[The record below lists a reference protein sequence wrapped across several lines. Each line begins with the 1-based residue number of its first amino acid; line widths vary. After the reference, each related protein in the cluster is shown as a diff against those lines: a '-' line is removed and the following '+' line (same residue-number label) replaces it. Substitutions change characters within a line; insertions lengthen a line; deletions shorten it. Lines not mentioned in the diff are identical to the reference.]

1 MHAQQ
6 LRSGGVRRLSVNG
19 PIYLALAVLA
29 VATLAPLAW
38 AVSSSLK
45 SEAETWARPYSWI
58 PRDWEFR
65 NYRDVFAQAP
75 LGRHFLN
82 SMIYAA
88 GQLAIA
94 ATVVPMAGY
103 VLARKRFPGRD
114 AIFVFILCLMIIPR
128 QATVVHLF
136 VLVKNFPL
144 LGGNNLFG
152 QGGRGL
158 VDSFPGLILPRAADP
173 FVIFVM
179 RQFFWNLPRDLE
191 SAARIDGASEWR
203 TYTNIM
209 LPLALPGLSVL
220 VIFTFEDAWNDFLWP
235 LIVLYSERLYTVQ
248 IGLLQFQTDTGAFWN
263 WLMAATVS
271 VTVPMIVVF
280 LVFQRYFFKG
290 ITFEGFT
297 K

>member
-1 MHAQQ
+1 MRAQQ
-6 LRSGGVRRLSVNG
+6 LRMGRLRRLGVNG
-19 PIYLALAVLA
+19 PIYVALTILA
-29 VATLAPLAW
+29 VATLASLAR

-45 SEAETWARPYSWI
+45 ERAGDVGTALLLD
-58 PRDWEFR
+58 PRAWEFR

-114 AIFVFILCLMIIPR
+114 AIFVLILCLMIIPR

-173 FVIFVM
+173 FAIFIM

-209 LPLALPGLSVL
+209 LPLTVPGLSVL

-235 LIVLYSERLYTVQ
+235 LIVLYSERL
-248 IGLLQFQTDTGAFWN
+248 
-263 WLMAATVS
+263 
-271 VTVPMIVVF
+271 
-280 LVFQRYFFKG
+280 
-290 ITFEGFT
+290 
-297 K
+297 

>member
-1 MHAQQ
+1 M
-6 LRSGGVRRLSVNG
+6 
-19 PIYLALAVLA
+19 
-29 VATLAPLAW
+29 
-38 AVSSSLK
+38 
-45 SEAETWARPYSWI
+45 
-58 PRDWEFR
+58 
-65 NYRDVFAQAP
+65 
-75 LGRHFLN
+75 
-82 SMIYAA
+82 
-88 GQLAIA
+88 
-94 ATVVPMAGY
+94 
-103 VLARKRFPGRD
+103 
-114 AIFVFILCLMIIPR
+114 
-128 QATVVHLF
+128 HLF

-191 SAARIDGASEWR
+191 STARIDGASEWR

-209 LPLALPGLSVL
+209 LPLALPGLNVL

>member
-1 MHAQQ
+1 MMSPAAH
-6 LRSGGVRRLSVNG
+6 
-19 PIYLALAVLA
+19 
-29 VATLAPLAW
+29 
-38 AVSSSLK
+38 
-45 SEAETWARPYSWI
+45 
-58 PRDWEFR
+58 EFR
-65 NYRDVFAQAP
+65 TARVLSRADSAARRGPARDI
-75 LGRHFLN
+75 RHA
-82 SMIYAA
+82 S
-88 GQLAIA
+88 
-94 ATVVPMAGY
+94 V
-103 VLARKRFPGRD
+103 
-114 AIFVFILCLMIIPR
+114 
-128 QATVVHLF
+128 
-136 VLVKNFPL
+136 
-144 LGGNNLFG
+144 
-152 QGGRGL
+152 
-158 VDSFPGLILPRAADP
+158 
-173 FVIFVM
+173 
-179 RQFFWNLPRDLE
+179 FWNLSCDLE

-209 LPLALPGLSVL
+209 LPLALPGLNVL